1 MEVVPENDTLS
12 VDAKV
17 SPNDIDQLR
26 ANQLV
31 LLRFSAFDQRTTPED
46 SRFIAL
52 ASSVPAIFVTATSGL
67 LLRQY

>member
-1 MEVVPENDTLS
+1 MEIVAENDTLS

-31 LLRFSAFDQRTTPED
+31 LLRFSAFDQRTTPEN

-52 ASSVPAIFVTATSGL
+52 ASSVPGNLRHGYLRL